1 MTTPPTH
8 KKSLFSRIP
17 ERSKLLLLSFVTG
30 VGSGLAAVLVDRV
43 IDLIRKLVDGG
54 LSSAHH
60 VQYLILPGVGML
72 LSLLILRYLVHD
84 DISHGVTKVLLAVSR
99 GESKIKPH
107 NMWSSMLTSS
117 ITIGLGGS
125 VGAEAPIVYTGAA
138 IGSNLGRKCGL
149 TYRNITTLLG
159 CGAAGAIAA
168 IFKAPLAGVLFT
180 MEILLF
186 NISLSSMLPLLISTV
201 SATVVVYIFRGQTA
215 LFACNLT
222 PFEMWNIPF
231 YIILGVLLGF
241 GSLYFIK
248 SALWM
253 EDRFSRVSNIYIRW
267 LVCAL
272 VLGVLIFLFPQLYG
286 EGYGLLGAMLRGD
299 PATVESG
306 SVLAPLAGKGWGV
319 PLFFLL
325 IFLLK
330 VPAMTATNSGGGVG
344 GTFGPTLFCGAIAG
358 FTIARSF
365 NLLGVNVPEQN
376 FVLVGMAA
384 MMADFIV
391 YDTSER
397 HEWVVVNELST
408 GDVNKKRG
416 KGLRHRPHLRE
427 TFDIFQAHRPE
438 RRPPHARCRPGGA
451 DAYEHRFPH
460 QGQVSQGAA
469 QYVPARRG
477 EESDEQHCRRARGA

>member
-416 KGLRHRPHLRE
+416 KGKE
-427 TFDIFQAHRPE
+427 YF
-438 RRPPHARCRPGGA
+438 
-451 DAYEHRFPH
+451 
-460 QGQVSQGAA
+460 
-469 QYVPARRG
+469 
-477 EESDEQHCRRARGA
+477 EEK